1 MNNYGLFFTR
11 DGTVIRLPVNPEK
24 MPVSRGTN
32 NDEYDVLSIGP
43 IMVPRLPSLKTIE
56 ISSFFPGRP
65 FTGVL
70 TAGAFQPPE
79 FYINFFQSA
88 MQDRVPI
95 LYTPVR
101 YYENGEPYMTGDTG
115 FQVLVTQFDT
125 EERGGETGD
134 FYYTLGLTEYKDY
147 SPSKVTVQPQKVQT
161 ASVQSSAVAT
171 TEPSRPLPTGQI
183 VVGSVCVA
191 NGKYYA
197 SSYQDKP
204 SGTANGINVK
214 VKRIV
219 DKSRACPYLIDRES
233 GGNLGWCSA
242 SILQVVS

>member
-24 MPVSRGTN
+24 MPVTRGTD

-43 IMVPRLPSLKTIE
+43 IMVPRLPALRKVE
-56 ISSFFPGRP
+56 ISSFFPGRT

-70 TAGAFQPPE
+70 TSGSFQPPE

-88 MQDRVPI
+88 MNDRVPI

-134 FYYTLGLTEYKDY
+134 FYYTLELTEYKEY
-147 SPSKVTVQPQKVQT
+147 SPSKVDIQPPKAT
-161 ASVQSSAVAT
+161 SVQAAPAVAT
-171 TEPSRPLPTGQI
+171 TEPTRSLPTGQI
-183 VVGSVCVA
+183 VVGSICVA
-191 NGKYYA
+191 NGRYYS
-197 SSYQDKP
+197 SSYQDNP
-204 SGTANGINVK
+204 SGAANGIRVK
-214 VKRIV
+214 VTRIV
-219 DKSRACPYLIDRES
+219 DKSRKCPYLIDRES
-233 GGNLGWCSA
+233 GGNLGWCA
-242 SILQVVS
+242 DSILQVVS